1 MADEVKETRS
11 AIIHALG
18 TDLKEKV
25 ENEEPYDARVSR
37 TDL

>member
-1 MADEVKETRS
+1 MADKAKETRS

-18 TDLKEKV
+18 THLNETV
-25 ENEEPYDARVSR
+25 ENEEPYDAGVSR